1 MSTTKSVQDGLRLKR
16 VRWHDHDG
24 RVVIDGPSRAED
36 PSRRAAIVLNS
47 SAALLWRRLTQ
58 GATREALITSLV
70 QEFRIHE
77 TTAAADVD
85 AFLSGLRDHGL
96 MAEAV

>member
-24 RVVIDGPSRAED
+24 RVVIDGPKRAED
-36 PSRRAAIVLNS
+36 PSRSAIVLNS

-58 GATREALITSLV
+58 GATRDALIASLV

-85 AFLSGLRDHGL
+85 SFLSGLRDHGL